1 MIMCKAKKP
10 CLTPCMISSA
20 LLGTLCWPSDSRYLT
35 SVSLSSVSAGNVL
48 LALWTVEQNQ
58 LRDIIT
64 LVAKC
69 SLEIQEKFGIY
80 HTREGQDL
88 QLKIGSNY

>member
-1 MIMCKAKKP
+1 MYRAKEP

-20 LLGTLCWPSDSRYLT
+20 LLGTLPRSGESRY
-35 SVSLSSVSAGNVL
+35 SIHVSLSCVSAGNVL
-48 LALWTVEQNQ
+48 LALWTVKQNQ
-58 LRDIIT
+58 LSDIIT

-88 QLKIGSNY
+88 QLKIGSSY